1 MKSKTPTPKKRQT
14 YSPQF
19 KDQALERAERD
30 GVKKAAQDLKIDEA
44 MLYSWRSKQR
54 QIGQSLEVQKLQEA
68 EMARLR
74 RENAR
79 LAEEVE
85 FLKKAAAYFA
95 KPPK

>member
-1 MKSKTPTPKKRQT
+1 MMSKTPASPKRKT

-19 KDQALERAERD
+19 KEQSLERAERD
-30 GVKKAAQDLKIDEA
+30 GVKKAAEDLKIDEA
-44 MLYSWRSKQR
+44 LLYSWRTKRR
-54 QIGQSLEVQKLQEA
+54 QMGQSFEAQKLQDA

-95 KPPK
+95 KQPK